1 MKKIM
6 YLNRMI
12 ALIAVFLIIIDFIW
26 FFVRGKK
33 NGFANKKET
42 STKKTI
48 LKVTGI
54 YILSFGIIAIAF
66 FREFGGIG
74 DVVFCGCG
82 VLGVELANRQLL
94 GIDED

>member
-1 MKKIM
+1 
-6 YLNRMI
+6 MI
-12 ALIAVFLIIIDFIW
+12 ALVGDYYVLDEFIW
-26 FFVRGKK
+26 FLVRGKK

-42 STKKTI
+42 SKKKTI

>member
-1 MKKIM
+1 M

-12 ALIAVFLIIIDFIW
+12 ALVAVFFVLVDFIW

-33 NGFANKKET
+33 NGV

>member
-1 MKKIM
+1 
-6 YLNRMI
+6 MI
-12 ALIAVFLIIIDFIW
+12 ALIAVFLIIIDFIC

-33 NGFANKKET
+33 NGFIEKNEV

-54 YILSFGIIAIAF
+54 YILSFGIIALAF
-66 FREFGGIG
+66 FREFGGVG

>member
-1 MKKIM
+1 M

-33 NGFANKKET
+33 NGFANIKET

-54 YILSFGIIAIAF
+54 YILSFGIIALAF

>member
-1 MKKIM
+1 MM

-12 ALIAVFLIIIDFIW
+12 ALVSVFFVIIDFIW

-33 NGFANKKET
+33 NGFVDKNEV
-42 STKKTI
+42 SSKKTVT
-48 LKVTGI
+48 KVTGI
-54 YILSFGIIAIAF
+54 YILSFGIIVLAF

>member
-1 MKKIM
+1 
-6 YLNRMI
+6 MI
-12 ALIAVFLIIIDFIW
+12 ALVAVFFVLVDFIW

-42 STKKTI
+42 SIKKTI

-54 YILSFGIIAIAF
+54 YILSFGIIALAF

-74 DVVFCGCG
+74 DVVFFGCC
-82 VLGVELANRQLL
+82 VLGVALANRQRL

>member
-54 YILSFGIIAIAF
+54 YILSFGIIALAF

>member
-1 MKKIM
+1 M

-12 ALIAVFLIIIDFIW
+12 ALVGVFFVLVDFIW

-33 NGFANKKET
+33 NGFIEKNGV

>member
-1 MKKIM
+1 M
-6 YLNRMI
+6 YLNRLI

>member
-1 MKKIM
+1 MM

-12 ALIAVFLIIIDFIW
+12 ALAAVFFVIIDFIW

-33 NGFANKKET
+33 NGFADRNEI

-48 LKVTGI
+48 PKVIGI
-54 YILSFGIIAIAF
+54 YILSFGIIALAF

>member
-1 MKKIM
+1 
-6 YLNRMI
+6 MI
-12 ALIAVFLIIIDFIW
+12 ALVAVFFVIIDFIW

-33 NGFANKKET
+33 NGFADKSKF
-42 STKKTI
+42 SSKKTV

-54 YILSFGIIAIAF
+54 YILSFGVITLAF
-66 FREFGGIG
+66 FREFGGLC

-94 GIDED
+94 GIDEDE

>member
-1 MKKIM
+1 MM

-12 ALIAVFLIIIDFIW
+12 ALVAVFFAIIDFIW

-33 NGFANKKET
+33 NGFVDKNEV
-42 STKKTI
+42 SSKKTVI
-48 LKVTGI
+48 KVTGI
-54 YILSFGIIAIAF
+54 YILSFGIIVLAF